1 MGKGKLRRNPIN
13 KVIGGVCSGLADY
26 FDIDVTI
33 MRLLFVIAFIFASFG
48 FWFYII
54 LWIVLPIGQRTID
67 NGQQST
73 VDSQSQSQRTES
85 QETDGVTGN
94 GQSRQLKMK
103 SIITGTVVILIGL
116 LFLVN
121 NFIPITWVWKLW
133 PLILVVIG
141 VVMIV
146 TSSKKN

>member
-26 FDIDVTI
+26 FNMDVTI

-73 VDSQSQSQRTES
+73 VDSQSQRTES
-85 QETDGVTGN
+85 QETDEVTGN

>member
-26 FDIDVTI
+26 FNMDVTI

-73 VDSQSQSQRTES
+73 VDSQSQRTES
-85 QETDGVTGN
+85 QETDGVTEN

>member
-26 FDIDVTI
+26 FNMDVTI

-73 VDSQSQSQRTES
+73 VDSQSQRTES

>member
-26 FDIDVTI
+26 FNMDVTI

-73 VDSQSQSQRTES
+73 VDSQSQRTES
-85 QETDGVTGN
+85 QEADEVTGN

>member
-26 FDIDVTI
+26 FNMDVTI

-73 VDSQSQSQRTES
+73 VDSQNQRTES